1 MNDSTVVEIEPNQ
14 LQRRNAR
21 IRAEQL
27 QKADLSA
34 IAGDEMLVLAASIGN
49 SVIRGLELKERK
61 RVRRILLFIAGGA
74 VTLVGVVGL
83 AMQFLMRN

>member
-1 MNDSTVVEIEPNQ
+1 
-14 LQRRNAR
+14 
-21 IRAEQL
+21 
-27 QKADLSA
+27 
-34 IAGDEMLVLAASIGN
+34 
-49 SVIRGLELKERK
+49 LKERK